1 MSQGYPGH
9 GRINPQ
15 CFSQAIR
22 IKTGYL
28 NFPTHWSSNPIPDHA
43 VFILPYPK
51 PVIGKIS

>member
-22 IKTGYL
+22 IKTGYSD
-28 NFPTHWSSNPIPDHA
+28 FPTHWSSNPIPDHA